1 MALPAHLTF
10 ELVTPDHGVVTEQV
24 DEVQLPGTLGY
35 LDVLPG
41 HTPLMTTIEPGELWY
56 RKGQQRT
63 YVSVSRGIAEVLPD
77 RVTILARAAERAE
90 EIDAVRAEAERQRAE
105 SEMRRPNATQ
115 QDLEL
120 ARIAMLKSLARLKV
134 ASRARTR
141 G

>member
-1 MALPAHLTF
+1 MALPSHLTF

-63 YVSVSRGIAEVLPD
+63 YVAVSRGLAEVLPD

-115 QDLEL
+115 QDLDR
-120 ARIAMLKSLARLKV
+120 ARISMLKALARLQV
-134 ASRARTR
+134 AARARTR

>member
-1 MALPAHLTF
+1 MAAPHLTF

-24 DEVQLPGTLGY
+24 DEVQLPGTMGY
-35 LDVLPG
+35 LGVLPG

-63 YVSVSRGIAEVLPD
+63 FLSVSKGVAEVLPD

-90 EIDAVRAEAERQRAE
+90 EIDAVRAEAQRQRAE
-105 SEMRRPNATQ
+105 SELRRPSATQ
-115 QDLEL
+115 QDLER
-120 ARIAMLKSLARLKV
+120 ARLSMLKALARLQV
-134 ASRARTR
+134 AARARTR